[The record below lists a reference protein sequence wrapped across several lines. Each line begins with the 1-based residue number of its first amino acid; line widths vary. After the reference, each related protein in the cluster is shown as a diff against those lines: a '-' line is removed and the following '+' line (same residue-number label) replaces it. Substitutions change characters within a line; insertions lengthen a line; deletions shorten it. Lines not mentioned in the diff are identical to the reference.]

1 VVRTLYVRIPL
12 ERVGVLIGPK
22 GLTKQRIEEETGV
35 QISVDSKAGEVSI
48 DESKAEDPS
57 MALRT
62 LDIVKAIGRGF
73 SEERALRLFDPEV
86 FFRSVDIRDFAGKNR
101 KRIAQIKG
109 RLIGTKGKTRR
120 IIEELTGVDMC
131 VYGNTVSLVGD
142 MVRMSIAEKAVEMVL
157 EGSEHASVYRFLENK
172 RREIKMAEMGI

>member
-1 VVRTLYVRIPL
+1 M
-12 ERVGVLIGPK
+12 IGPK

-35 QISVDSKAGEVSI
+35 QILVDSKEGEVSI

-57 MALRT
+57 MALKT

-109 RLIGTKGKTRR
+109 RLIGTKGKTRHLKKGRRLISRRQAGKGLRRGHPPGKLFENQRKQKKRMR
-120 IIEELTGVDMC
+120 IRIRK
-131 VYGNTVSLVGD
+131 NI
-142 MVRMSIAEKAVEMVL
+142 R
-157 EGSEHASVYRFLENK
+157 
-172 RREIKMAEMGI
+172 IKIM